1 MRSFALLLCVA
12 ALHGVPAAAQD
23 ATPGTLAL
31 TNVTVIDGKG
41 GAPARG
47 MTVLIEGERIRDVF
61 ATGSRTVPEGARR
74 IDLAGHFVVPGLVNT
89 HVHLTNLERAESRE
103 RVDRELRRMLYGG
116 VTTIR
121 DMAGDGR
128 LLAHVKRELTLG
140 RVAGPDVY
148 YSALMAGP
156 DFIARDPRVGWASAG
171 YERGEPPWMQRVT
184 PATDVAAAVARAADT
199 GATGLKFYVG
209 VDAPVMRALTEEGH
223 RRGLEVWAH
232 STVFPDRPRDVVEA
246 GVDGVSH
253 LYWLA
258 WEDRDLDPSRNVP
271 YTHTGGPDPR
281 PPFDPGLVEADSPEM
296 AALFTEMARRGT
308 VLDATYSPYLDGS
321 SSWRGCTPELV
332 TDLAVA
338 AHRAGVPL
346 STGTDYFVD
355 ESEAFP
361 SVFPEIE
368 QLVTGGVLSPA
379 EAITA
384 ATLNGARAMGVE
396 DELGTIEPGKV
407 ASLVVLAADPTEE
420 IRHLRSV
427 VAVIK
432 RGEVYRRSEY

>member
-1 MRSFALLLCVA
+1 MRRIALVLCLGGLSGA
-12 ALHGVPAAAQD
+12 PAGAQEATPAA
-23 ATPGTLAL
+23 LAL
-31 TNVTVIDGKG
+31 TDVTVVDGRG
-41 GAPARG
+41 GTPAPG

-61 ATGSRTVPEGARR
+61 PTGSRALPEGARR
-74 IDLAGHFVVPGLVNT
+74 MELTGHFVIPGLVNS
-89 HVHLTNLERAESRE
+89 HVHLTNLERAESRA

-116 VTTIR
+116 VTAVR

-156 DFIARDPRVGWASAG
+156 DFIARDPRVGGASAG
-171 YERGEPPWMQRVT
+171 FERGEPAWMQRVT

-209 VDAPVMRALTEEGH
+209 LGARVMRELTEEAHG
-223 RRGLEVWAH
+223 RGLEVWAH
-232 STVFPDRPRDVVEA
+232 STVFPDRPGDVVEA
-246 GVDGVSH
+246 GVDGISH
-253 LYWLA
+253 LCWLA
-258 WEDRDLDPSRNVP
+258 WQDRDLDPSRNVP

-321 SSWRGCTPELV
+321 SSWRGCTPQLV
-332 TDLAVA
+332 TELALA

-361 SVFPEIE
+361 TVFPEIE

-384 ATLNGARAMGVE
+384 ATLNGARAIGVE

-432 RGEVYRRSEY
+432 RGDVYRRSEY